1 MTSPVVYAD
10 FMNADPQGRVRLNG
24 VGTLNDLGDSGLRL
38 VDGLRILIHDEE
50 VEADSVVA
58 YSDQEKLWV
67 AVIDW
72 NAIRPFQ
79 KLAATTLA

>member
-1 MTSPVVYAD
+1 MISPNVYAD

-24 VGTLNDLGDSGLRL
+24 VGTLNDLGDAGLRL
-38 VDGLRILIHDEE
+38 VDGLRILVHDEE
-50 VEADSVVA
+50 LEADGVVS

-67 AVIDW
+67 AAIDW

-79 KLAATTLA
+79 KLVAATHA